1 MSNIYR
7 TTTDTLPSYPSKLS
21 RPDKHPPAPDPPHN
35 SISFHTGLSP
45 SPITV
50 PTGVSPSPITVPTVV
65 RKFTTD
71 LPNMSPSPITVPYS
85 STDKTVKFQPN
96 LFYNEVEDI
105 HWYNNSP
112 ITESQY
118 NWLVDRHNK
127 GLEIPDK
134 FTYPPKI
141 LYQEELDGTCWFKGY
156 NISCET
162 YYGLEEKQEQ
172 IAKGLAKHHKKPGLY
187 PEPLE
192 KITLLYLREIGN
204 DENAKR
210 KNFQIERDWKLVKK
224 GPINVYRNYTITPGE
239 QGDVLNDMKTI
250 EALHQT
256 NRNEEEKKD
265 KLDLLQRY
273 YNKDE
278 YKTKN
283 NVYKK
288 ITDAISKLKNPKT
301 EYKEWIQANEYLN
314 SMEDEMNEEPAGWV
328 IGGKKGK
335 KTKKRKINKKR
346 KSLKKRKTNKKRK
359 TLKK

>member
-1 MSNIYR
+1 
-7 TTTDTLPSYPSKLS
+7 
-21 RPDKHPPAPDPPHN
+21 
-35 SISFHTGLSP
+35 
-45 SPITV
+45 
-50 PTGVSPSPITVPTVV
+50 
-65 RKFTTD
+65 
-71 LPNMSPSPITVPYS
+71 MSPSPITVPYS

-105 HWYNNSP
+105 HWYNNDP

-118 NWLVDRHNK
+118 NWLVDRRNK

-134 FTYPPKI
+134 FIYPPKI

-172 IAKGLAKHHKKPGLY
+172 ITKGLAKHHKKPGLY

-204 DENAKR
+204 SQEAVI
-210 KNFQIERDWKLVKK
+210 KNDQIERDWKIIKN
-224 GPINVYRNYTITPGE
+224 GPITTYRNFMIEPGKPT
-239 QGDVLNDMKTI
+239 DVLNDMNTI
-250 EALHQT
+250 EALHQRY
-256 NRNEEEKKD
+256 RNEEEKKD
-265 KLDLLQRY
+265 KIDLLERY

-278 YKTKN
+278 YKTNN

-288 ITDAISKLKNPKT
+288 ITDAISTLQNPTTKT
-301 EYKEWIQANEYLN
+301 EDRIKVTKYLN
-314 SMEDEMNEEPAGWV
+314 LMQDKMNKEADWV

>member
-1 MSNIYR
+1 MPKRHY
-7 TTTDTLPSYPSKLS
+7 TTTDTLPSYPSNLPF
-21 RPDKHPPAPDPPHN
+21 PDKYPPAPDPPNN
-35 SISFHTGLSP
+35 SMFFPIGLSP

-50 PTGVSPSPITVPTVV
+50 PKV
-65 RKFTTD
+65 KKLTTD
-71 LPNMSPSPITVPYS
+71 LPNMSPSPITVPGS
-85 STDKTVKFQPN
+85 STHKTVKFQPN

-118 NWLVDRHNK
+118 NWLVDRHDK

-134 FTYPPKI
+134 FIYPPKI

-162 YYGLEEKQEQ
+162 YYGLEKEQEQ
-172 IAKGLAKHHKKPGLY
+172 ITKELAKHHKKPGLY
-187 PEPLE
+187 PDPLE
-192 KITLLYLREIGN
+192 RYTLLWLREIGKG
-204 DENAKR
+204 EKAVI
-210 KNFQIERDWKLVKK
+210 KNNQIERDWKLVKK
-224 GPINVYRNYTITPGE
+224 GPINVYHNYTITPGKPT
-239 QGDVLNDMKTI
+239 DVSNDMNTI

-256 NRNEEEKKD
+256 NRKEEEKKD

-335 KTKKRKINKKR
+335 KTKKRKSLKKRKTNKKR

>member
-1 MSNIYR
+1 MSKRYY
-7 TTTDTLPSYPSKLS
+7 TTTDTLPRYPSKLS
-21 RPDKHPPAPDPPHN
+21 SPGKYPPAPDPPNN
-35 SISFHTGLSP
+35 SMLLPTGVLSP

-50 PTGVSPSPITVPTVV
+50 PTGVSRSPITVPTEVI
-65 RKFTTD
+65 TTD
-71 LPNMSPSPITVPYS
+71 LPKMSPSPITVPVS
-85 STDKTVKFQPN
+85 STHKTVKFQPN

-105 HWYNNSP
+105 YWYNNSP

-118 NWLVDRHNK
+118 NWLFDRHNK
-127 GLEIPDK
+127 DLEIPDK

-141 LYQEELDGTCWFKGY
+141 LYQEELDSTCWFKGY
-156 NISCET
+156 KISCET
-162 YYGLEEKQEQ
+162 YDGLKKEQ
-172 IAKGLAKHHKKPGLY
+172 TKIKTELAKYHQKPGLLFD
-187 PEPLE
+187 PLE
-192 KITLLYLREIGN
+192 RYTLLWLREIGKG
-204 DENAKR
+204 ENAER
-210 KNFQIERDWKLVKK
+210 KNIQIERDWKLVKN
-224 GPINVYRNYTITPGE
+224 GPTNVYRNYTITPGK

-256 NRNEEEKKD
+256 NRKEEEKKD

-278 YKTKN
+278 
-283 NVYKK
+283 
-288 ITDAISKLKNPKT
+288 ITDTISTLKNPNTKY
-301 EYKEWIQANEYLN
+301 EDWIKANEYLN
-314 SMEDEMNEEPAGWV
+314 SMEEQMNEEKPDWV

>member
-7 TTTDTLPSYPSKLS
+7 TTTDIYPPYPSKLS

-35 SISFHTGLSP
+35 SMSFHTGL
-45 SPITV
+45 
-50 PTGVSPSPITVPTVV
+50 SPSPITVPTVV

-141 LYQEELDGTCWFKGY
+141 LYKELDGTCWFKGY

-162 YYGLEEKQEQ
+162 YDGLEEEQ
-172 IAKGLAKHHKKPGLY
+172 DKNAKYLKRNYKKLGLY
-187 PEPLE
+187 PDPLE
-192 KITLLYLREIGN
+192 QLTLLWLREIG
-204 DENAKR
+204 EGETAKNT
-210 KNFQIERDWKLVKK
+210 K
-224 GPINVYRNYTITPGE
+224 T
-239 QGDVLNDMKTI
+239 VLGSRFYP
-250 EALHQT
+250 LFGL
-256 NRNEEEKKD
+256 RF
-265 KLDLLQRY
+265 RF
-273 YNKDE
+273 
-278 YKTKN
+278 
-283 NVYKK
+283 
-288 ITDAISKLKNPKT
+288 
-301 EYKEWIQANEYLN
+301 
-314 SMEDEMNEEPAGWV
+314 
-328 IGGKKGK
+328 
-335 KTKKRKINKKR
+335 
-346 KSLKKRKTNKKRK
+346 
-359 TLKK
+359 